1 MRAFS
6 EFERKIIQRMIEL
19 DEKPRSLNV
28 LGNILDSFYGN
39 SHLPD
44 FCYISVESET
54 DVSIQVKTD
63 ELNRHGVDWIQEL
76 DGNISKILLVTVTL
90 FEYLHES
97 KLAYFVGELDFKSL
111 GQVWAD
117 ENYTP
122 CDFLEAESKAL
133 IYKYTR
139 KKVYLTET
147 LKVLAKND
155 FKSEEELRHEEVQRS
170 TKKQLK
176 FTQIAL
182 ALTFLGL
189 VASIIVPALSTTKVR
204 IENNTI
210 SRALTDSADILSN
223 KIGTLENGMRSIENS
238 IDAKQYQGLSD
249 INNQLIELNT
259 HAVEVN
265 KQLNEHIKVHNKA
278 NALGRQKAAFVP
290 HATFWR
296 R

>member
-6 EFERKIIQRMIEL
+6 EFERKIIRRMIEL

-28 LGNILDSFYGN
+28 LGNILDSFYDN

-54 DVSIQVKTD
+54 DVSIQVKTE
-63 ELNRHGVDWIQEL
+63 ELNRHGVDWIQEV

-147 LKVLAKND
+147 LKVLANND

-176 FTQIAL
+176 FTQVAL

-210 SRALTDSADILSN
+210 SRALTGSTDILSN
-223 KIGTLENGMRSIENS
+223 KIATLENEVRSIKNS

-249 INNQLIELNT
+249 INKQLIELNT
-259 HAVEVN
+259 HVVEVN
-265 KQLNEHIKVHNKA
+265 KQLNEYVKAHNKA
-278 NALGRQKAAFVP
+278 NAHGRQ
-290 HATFWR
+290 
-296 R
+296 

>member
-19 DEKPRSLNV
+19 DEKSRSLNV

-54 DVSIQVKTD
+54 DVSIQVKTE
-63 ELNRHGVDWIQEL
+63 ELNRHGVDWLQEI

-147 LKVLAKND
+147 LKVLANND

-176 FTQIAL
+176 FTQVAL

-210 SRALTDSADILSN
+210 SRALTGSTDILSN
-223 KIGTLENGMRSIENS
+223 KIATLENGVRSIKNS

-259 HAVEVN
+259 HVVEVN
-265 KQLNEHIKVHNKA
+265 KQLNEYIKAHNKS
-278 NALGRQKAAFVP
+278 NALGRQ
-290 HATFWR
+290 
-296 R
+296 

>member
-19 DEKPRSLNV
+19 DEKSRSLNV

-54 DVSIQVKTD
+54 DVSIQVKTE
-63 ELNRHGVDWIQEL
+63 ELNRHGVDWLQEI

-147 LKVLAKND
+147 LKVLANND

-176 FTQIAL
+176 FTQVAL

-210 SRALTDSADILSN
+210 SRALTGSTDILSN
-223 KIGTLENGMRSIENS
+223 KIATLENGVRSIKNS

-259 HAVEVN
+259 HVVEVN
-265 KQLNEHIKVHNKA
+265 KQLNEYIKAHNKA
-278 NALGRQKAAFVP
+278 NALGRQ
-290 HATFWR
+290 
-296 R
+296 